1 MLMLVSDLQR
11 KDIINA
17 IDGTKLG
24 RIVDIDVNND
34 GTINYLIVEAQ
45 KMMRRIS
52 GGEVNITFKDIV
64 TIGGDVILVNYK

>member
-1 MLMLVSDLQR
+1 MLISELQR

-17 IDGTKLG
+17 VDGTKLG
-24 RIVDIDVNND
+24 RIVDVDVKDD
-34 GTINYLIVEAQ
+34 GTINFLIVEPQ

-52 GGEVNITFKDIV
+52 YGGEVNITFKDIV

>member
-1 MLMLVSDLQR
+1 MLISDLQR

>member
-1 MLMLVSDLQR
+1 MLISDLQR

-24 RIVDIDVNND
+24 RIVDIDVNSE
-34 GTINYLIVEAQ
+34 GEINFLIVEPQ

-52 GGEVNITFKDIV
+52 HGGEVNITFKDII

>member
-1 MLMLVSDLQR
+1 MLVSELQR

-17 IDGTKLG
+17 VDGARLG

-34 GTINYLIVEAQ
+34 CQVNFLIIEPN
-45 KMMRRIS
+45 KMIRRIGY

-64 TIGGDVILVNYK
+64 TIGSDVILVNYK